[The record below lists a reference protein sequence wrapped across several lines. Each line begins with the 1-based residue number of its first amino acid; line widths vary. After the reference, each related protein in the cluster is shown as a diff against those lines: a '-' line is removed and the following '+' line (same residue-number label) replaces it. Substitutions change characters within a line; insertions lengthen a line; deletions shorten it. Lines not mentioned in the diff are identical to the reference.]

1 MLQLV
6 DGTVKR
12 VAVDDVRAYC
22 KGVEYTR
29 NGKLYGKLCILKVQ
43 ERKLVR

>member
-22 KGVEYTR
+22 KGVEYKK
-29 NGKLYGKLCILKVQ
+29 GKAEWKVIYFKGTGK
-43 ERKLVR
+43 RVR